1 MKQAIIAAI
10 AAISIGFV
18 FVENQCVAQSNVNGA
33 TRVVTLG
40 TLAGP
45 VPMPHRTQSS
55 NLLIVNNTYY
65 VVDAGDGVT
74 RRLAKTGINMRE
86 IGTVFLTHLHD
97 DHTAGLGTLMSEVW
111 DLNRTKPINVYGPPG
126 TETLVHAAIEYF
138 NESAEIRIADGGRSV
153 PISQVFFGHD
163 VGTGV
168 VYQDPNV
175 KVIAIENTHNVF
187 HNNGTGDPKHKSYS
201 YRFETPNRV
210 IVFTGDTGY
219 FDGLVDLAK
228 GADLLVS
235 EANSV
240 EARKGILM
248 KSGQW
253 QAMTEAEHARIMQ
266 QASKGHLSTDDVGKL
281 AAAAHVK
288 AVVLTHLTSL
298 PEGDDYS
305 PWAEQVKK
313 YYAGQVTIAK
323 DLMSFE
329 P

>member
-1 MKQAIIAAI
+1 MRLAAMAAI
-10 AAISIGFV
+10 AIGFV
-18 FVENQCVAQSNVNGA
+18 FVENQCVAQSNVSGA

-45 VPMPHRTQSS
+45 VPMPHRAQSS

-97 DHTAGLGTLMSEVW
+97 DHTAGLGTLMSEAW

-153 PISQVFFGHD
+153 PIAQDFFGHD

-168 VYQDPNV
+168 VYQDANV
-175 KVIAIENTHNVF
+175 KVTAIENTHYVF

-210 IVFTGDTGY
+210 IVLTGDTGY
-219 FDGLVDLAK
+219 FNGLVDLAK

-240 EARKGILM
+240 EARKAILM

-253 QAMTEAEHARIMQ
+253 QAMTEAEQARIMQ

-281 AAAAHVK
+281 AAAAQVK

-305 PWAEQVKK
+305 SWAEQVKK
-313 YYAGQVTIAK
+313 YYAGRVTIAK

>member
-1 MKQAIIAAI
+1 MRKAIPATIAAI
-10 AAISIGFV
+10 AIGFV
-18 FVENQCVAQSNVNGA
+18 FAGNQGVAQSNVNGA

-45 VPMPHRTQSS
+45 APMPHRAQSS
-55 NLLIVNNTYY
+55 NLLIVSNTYY

-97 DHTAGLGTLMSEVW
+97 DHAAGLGTLMSEVW

-126 TETLVHAAIEYF
+126 TEALVHAAIDYF
-138 NESAEIRIADGGRSV
+138 SESAEIRIADGGRSV
-153 PISQVFFGHD
+153 PISKVFFGHD
-163 VGTGV
+163 IGPGV
-168 VYQDPNV
+168 VYQDENI
-175 KVIAIENTHNVF
+175 KVTAIENTHYAF
-187 HNNGTGDPKHKSYS
+187 HNNGAGDPKHKSYS

-210 IVFTGDTGY
+210 IVFTGDTGF

-228 GADLLVS
+228 GADLLVA

-240 EARKGILM
+240 EARKAILI

-253 QAMTEAEHARIMQ
+253 QAMTEAEQARIMQ
-266 QASKGHLSTDDVGKL
+266 QASMGHLSTDDVGKL

-305 PWAEQVKK
+305 SWAEQVKK
-313 YYAGQVTIAK
+313 HYGGRVTVAK
-323 DLMSFE
+323 DLMTFT

>member
-1 MKQAIIAAI
+1 MMKAILTVTVAGV
-10 AAISIGFV
+10 IGFAAAGY
-18 FVENQCVAQSNVNGA
+18 QAVAQSNVNGT
-33 TRVVTLG
+33 TRVITLG

-45 VPMPHRTQSS
+45 VPMPHRAQSS

-65 VVDAGDGVT
+65 VIDAGDGVV
-74 RRLAKTGINMRE
+74 RRLAKTGIDMRQ
-86 IGTVFLTHLHD
+86 IGTIFLTHLHD
-97 DHTAGLGTLMSEVW
+97 DHMAGLGTLMSEVW
-111 DLNRTKPINVYGPPG
+111 DLNRTKPINAYGPPG
-126 TETLVHAAIEYF
+126 TEAVVQATIQYF
-138 NESAEIRIADGGRSV
+138 RESSEIRIADGGRTV
-153 PISQVFFGHD
+153 PVSQVFFGHD
-163 VGTGV
+163 VAAGV
-168 VYQDPNV
+168 VYQDANL
-175 KVIAIENTHNVF
+175 KVTAIENTHYAF
-187 HNNGTGDPKHKSYS
+187 HNNDSGDPKHKSYS

-210 IVFTGDTGY
+210 IVFTGDTGF

-240 EARKGILM
+240 EARKAILI

-253 QAMTEAEHARIMQ
+253 QAMTEAEQSRIMQ

-281 AAAAHVK
+281 AAAAQVK

-305 PWAEQVKK
+305 PWVAQVKK
-313 YYAGQVTIAK
+313 YYSGPVTAAR